1 MKSIDSLIL
10 SAKEYNWLYDD
21 GITDSA
27 LTLQKNGVI
36 IILDHIKRSQWLEFE
51 SALQNITKSLV
62 VITDGL
68 PQEWISNKKLKVV
81 QTQSILRSNLKNF
94 GNRLKTHEFNYF
106 ERRSADI
113 EYDYFLMYGRWEY
126 HRETVV
132 QDLESRSVL
141 TNSLY
146 SRPTVDDR
154 PGRSIEGNIVD
165 AHVKFRYNHDD
176 NFDMV
181 IKNSQRCHCSVVLEN
196 NGLLT
201 ESDRT
206 ITEKS
211 MWPIF
216 AQVPFVWATA
226 PNKIKQLTE
235 WGFKPNDPPRT
246 NLRSLT
252 EQLLWLRSEFS
263 DPNRAQRWQDDQGE
277 TNNHNLAILKGLP
290 DRLDENIHQQLARI
304 GSSLTSL

>member
-81 QTQSILRSNLKNF
+81 QTQNTLRSNLKKF
-94 GNRLKTHEFNYF
+94 GNRLKTHEVNYF
-106 ERRSADI
+106 ERRSADM
-113 EYDYFLMYGRWEY
+113 EYDYFLMYGLWEY
-126 HRETVV
+126 DRETVM
-132 QDLESRSVL
+132 QYLESRSVL

-146 SRPTVDDR
+146 SRPTVDNR
-154 PGRSIEGNIVD
+154 PGRSIEGDVVD
-165 AHVKFRYNHDD
+165 AYAKFRYNHGD

-196 NGLLT
+196 NGLLA
-201 ESDRT
+201 ESDGT

-211 MWPIF
+211 IWPIL
-216 AQVPFVWATA
+216 AQVPFVWAVA
-226 PNKIKQLTE
+226 PNRIQQLTE
-235 WGFKPNDPPRT
+235 WGFRPNDPPRN
-246 NLRSLT
+246 NLRSFT
-252 EQLLWLRSEFS
+252 EQLMWLRSEFA
-263 DPNRAQRWQDDQGE
+263 DPNKAQQWQDDQGE
-277 TNNHNLAILKGLP
+277 TINHNLTILKGLE
-290 DRLDENIHQQLARI
+290 DRINEDIQQQLAQL
-304 GSSLTSL
+304 G